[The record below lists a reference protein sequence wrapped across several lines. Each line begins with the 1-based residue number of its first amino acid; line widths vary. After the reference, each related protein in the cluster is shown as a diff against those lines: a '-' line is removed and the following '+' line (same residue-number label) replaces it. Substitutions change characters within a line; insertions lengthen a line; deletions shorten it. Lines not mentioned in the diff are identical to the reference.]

1 MEKKLNSNHSIP
13 SGCARLFAHVTGSGN
28 PVVFLHAAVAD
39 NRMWSAQMAGIST
52 SHKAIAYDRRGF
64 GETSYQEENFSS
76 VADLIALLDA
86 EAEDRPAVLVG
97 CSQGGRIVLDAA
109 LEHPSRFSGLVLIAP
124 NVPGTPE
131 PANPPEIE
139 NLLEQQREAVE
150 TGNVDQINAIK
161 ARIWLDGPLAPEGR
175 VTGSERELLLDMNA
189 IALKS
194 PPTGTDIDVSEFVP
208 AFDRLEE
215 ITMPSLVIWGDLE
228 FPHIQE
234 RCRLVADKLMNGSS
248 RVLTGT
254 AHLPSLDRPDDVTNL
269 LIEFINRCSP

>member
-1 MEKKLNSNHSIP
+1 MNAYPLVA
-13 SGCARLFAHVTGSGN
+13 SGRATLAAEVSGSGN

-39 NRMWSAQMAGIST
+39 TRMWSAQMAGVSA

-64 GETSYQEENFSS
+64 GKTRYQEEDFSS

-86 EAEDRPAVLVG
+86 VADGKPAILVG

-109 LEHPSRFSGLVLIAP
+109 LEHPSRVSGLFLIAP
-124 NVPGTPE
+124 NVPGAPE

-139 NLLEQQREAVE
+139 SLLEQQKEIVE

-161 ARIWLDGPLAPEGR
+161 ARIWLDGPLVPEGC
-175 VTGSERELLLDMNA
+175 VTGAARQLLLDMNA
-189 IALKS
+189 IVLRS
-194 PPTGTDIDVSEFVP
+194 PPTGTDVDVSGITP
-208 AFDRLEE
+208 AFHRLEE
-215 ITMPSLVIWGDLE
+215 ITIPSLMIWGDLE

-234 RCRLVADKLMNGSS
+234 RCSLVADKLVNGSS

-254 AHLPSLDRPDDVTNL
+254 AHLPSLDRPDDVTSL
-269 LIEFINRCSP
+269 LTAFIDRCSGQR

>member
-1 MEKKLNSNHSIP
+1 MSTSRLVT
-13 SGCARLFAHVTGSGN
+13 SGRAELAAEVSGDGD

-39 NRMWSAQMAGIST
+39 SRMWSAQMAGVSA

-64 GETSYQEENFSS
+64 GETRYQEEDFSS
-76 VADLIALLDA
+76 VADLMALLDA
-86 EAEDRPAVLVG
+86 VADGKPAILVG

-109 LEHPSRFSGLVLIAP
+109 LKHPSRFSGLVLVAP

-131 PANPPEIE
+131 PVNSPEIE
-139 NLLEQQREAVE
+139 KLLEQQKEAIE
-150 TGNVDQINAIK
+150 TGNVDQINAVK

-175 VTGSERELLLDMNA
+175 VTGPARELLLDMNA
-189 IALKS
+189 IALRS
-194 PPTGTDIDVSEFVP
+194 PSTGTDVDVSGFEH
-208 AFDRLEE
+208 AFHRLQE

-234 RCRLVADKLMNGSS
+234 RCRLVTDTLVDGSS

-254 AHLPSLDRPDDVTNL
+254 AHLPSLDRPDDVTSL
-269 LIEFINRCSP
+269 LMAFIDRCSGQR

>member
-1 MEKKLNSNHSIP
+1 MSANRQIA
-13 SGCARLFAHVTGSGN
+13 SGRASLFAEMSGSGD

-39 NRMWSAQMAGIST
+39 SRMWSAQMDGVSA

-64 GETSYQEENFSS
+64 GKTRYSEEDFSS
-76 VADLIALLDA
+76 VADLTALLDA
-86 EAEDRPAVLVG
+86 EADGRPAILVG

-109 LEHPSRFSGLVLIAP
+109 LEHPSRVSGLVLIAP

-139 NLLEQQREAVE
+139 NLLAQQKQTIE
-150 TGNVDQINAIK
+150 TGNVDQINAVK

-175 VTGSERELLLDMNA
+175 VTGPARELLLDMNA
-189 IALKS
+189 IALRS
-194 PPTGTDIDVSEFVP
+194 PPTGTDIDVSEFEQ
-208 AFDRLEE
+208 AFHRLQE

-234 RCRLVADKLMNGSS
+234 RCRLVTDKLVNGSS
-248 RVLTGT
+248 HVLTGT
-254 AHLPSLDRPDDVTNL
+254 AHLPSLDRPADITSLVT
-269 LIEFINRCSP
+269 EFINHCSTQR

>member
-1 MEKKLNSNHSIP
+1 MNSNNLIP
-13 SGCARLFAHVTGSGN
+13 SGCAKLFAHVSGSGD

-39 NRMWSAQMAGIST
+39 TRMWSAQMAGVSA

-64 GETSYQEENFSS
+64 GRTHYQEEDFSS

-86 EAEDRPAVLVG
+86 EAEGRPAVLVG

-109 LEHPSRFSGLVLIAP
+109 LEHPSRFNGLVLIAP

-139 NLLEQQREAVE
+139 NLLEQQKEAVE
-150 TGNVDQINAIK
+150 TGSVDRINAIK
-161 ARIWLDGPLAPEGR
+161 ARIWLDGPLVPEGR
-175 VTGSERELLLDMNA
+175 VTGTARKLLLDMNA
-189 IALKS
+189 IALRS
-194 PPTGTDIDVSEFVP
+194 SPTGTDVDVSEFVP

-234 RCRLVADKLMNGSS
+234 RCRLVADKLVNGTSQ
-248 RVLTGT
+248 VLTGT
-254 AHLPSLDRPDDVTNL
+254 AHLPSLDRPDDVTSL
-269 LIEFINRCSP
+269 LIEFINRCSPQL

>member
-1 MEKKLNSNHSIP
+1 MSTSRLVT
-13 SGCARLFAHVTGSGN
+13 SGRAELAADVSGSGD

-39 NRMWSAQMAGIST
+39 NRMWSAQMAGISG

-64 GETSYQEENFSS
+64 GRTRYQEENFSS

-86 EAEDRPAVLVG
+86 VAEGRPAILVG

-109 LEHPSRFSGLVLIAP
+109 LEHPFRVSGLVLIAP

-139 NLLEQQREAVE
+139 ILLEQQKEAVE
-150 TGNVDQINAIK
+150 TGNLDQINAIK
-161 ARIWLDGPLAPEGR
+161 TRIWLDGPFAPEGR
-175 VTGSERELLLDMNA
+175 VTGTARELLLDMNT

-194 PPTGTDIDVSEFVP
+194 PPTGTDVDVSGFVP
-208 AFDRLEE
+208 AFERLQE
-215 ITMPSLVIWGDLE
+215 IALPSLVIWGDLE

-234 RCRLVADKLMNGSS
+234 RCRLVTDKLADGTS

-254 AHLPSLDRPDDVTNL
+254 AHLPSLDRPDDITGL
-269 LIEFINRCSP
+269 LTEFISHCSTQT